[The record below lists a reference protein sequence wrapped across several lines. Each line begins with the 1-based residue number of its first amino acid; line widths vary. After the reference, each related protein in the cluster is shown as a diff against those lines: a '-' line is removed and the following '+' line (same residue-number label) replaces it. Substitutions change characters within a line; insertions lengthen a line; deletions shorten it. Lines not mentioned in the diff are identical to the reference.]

1 MRCLRASHGYSAMCC
16 SYYTKL
22 NGGKGQSCKLVFFR
36 RVVVLMFLSEKVN

>member
-22 NGGKGQSCKLVFFR
+22 NGGKGQLFNNLFFFR
-36 RVVVLMFLSEKVN
+36 PCCCSDVLSKK